1 MLSVISVR
9 GASACEQLTMARLF
23 AGPAAGGD
31 STLVG
36 VVTYDSS
43 VHFYNVSKGQ
53 AVAQMLVMADVSD
66 VYAPMSSNLLAK
78 LSDAREE
85 LAELLSSIPGMFAA
99 ASGPESCGTAAVE
112 VSVIGHIITGNCK
125 CCIPAE
131 K

>member
-1 MLSVISVR
+1 MLLRRVPRCDGVCVCPIVT
-9 GASACEQLTMARLF
+9 CLLLPT
-23 AGPAAGGD
+23 GGD
-31 STLVG
+31 NTLVG

-78 LSDAREE
+78 LSEAREQ

-99 ASGPESCGTAAVE
+99 AQGPECCSTAAIE
-112 VSVIGHIITGNCK
+112 VGASPHTHSHRL
-125 CCIPAE
+125 PSWPH
-131 K
+131 